1 MAARLAPQKSSP
13 DGTVKKRVGRRR
25 FVQANSPARSGLH
38 QTLADAEVIP
48 QTEPKAVLEHRAPK
62 TSPPI
67 LHSRGLESKAGRVPR
82 VRDAP
87 PSVHPERSGGQGTA
101 RPTRDRPLA
110 KQNPPI
116 SLWFQFPS
124 IRTKF
129 ILEGRVSPRPV
140 SAARHSSGAVNSGLK
155 DEPSSARAAVRGFA
169 PHQTLDG
176 AEVVPPTEPKAV
188 LEHRAPNRPDRRRT
202 QTPGVVTKHEPP
214 T

>member
-67 LHSRGLESKAGRVPR
+67 LHSRGLESKAGRVPH

-87 PSVHPERSGGQGTA
+87 VWLVQTPAFRFESGFPRPHGRGYANLQCCSGGLCPPGSVAPHIAGLSCYTHA
-101 RPTRDRPLA
+101 GENRRRS
-110 KQNPPI
+110 QN
-116 SLWFQFPS
+116 
-124 IRTKF
+124 
-129 ILEGRVSPRPV
+129 
-140 SAARHSSGAVNSGLK
+140 AATEVVV
-155 DEPSSARAAVRGFA
+155 PARA
-169 PHQTLDG
+169 PEG
-176 AEVVPPTEPKAV
+176 A
-188 LEHRAPNRPDRRRT
+188 
-202 QTPGVVTKHEPP
+202 Q
-214 T
+214 